1 MLEKDQRKEPIIATV
16 LSLLQPELT
25 LGIKAWKDVTNN
37 GSAGSGETC
46 WMRGLNLFEP
56 FPVLQRSRTRRP
68 FFKRDGTPAL
78 CFTRFHF
85 EIVEFSFLLPRTSYS
100 FRITG

>member
-37 GSAGSGETC
+37 GSAGG
-46 WMRGLNLFEP
+46 
-56 FPVLQRSRTRRP
+56 
-68 FFKRDGTPAL
+68 
-78 CFTRFHF
+78 
-85 EIVEFSFLLPRTSYS
+85 
-100 FRITG
+100 